1 MKTAELICHII
12 DSLERLVIN
21 IRKLYINIKSKL
33 KTKKNINI

>member
-1 MKTAELICHII
+1 MKKTAELISHII

-33 KTKKNINI
+33 NTKRI

>member
-12 DSLERLVIN
+12 DGFEKLVIN

-33 KTKKNINI
+33 NTKKNITI